1 MTTPLKIATRG
12 SELALWQAMHVA
24 SALPVPS
31 EITVVETEGDRV
43 QDRPLAEIGGQGVF
57 AKEIQQHVLHHQA
70 ALAVH
75 SAKDLPSVTVSG
87 LQIGAWLP
95 RADPRDMLVGST
107 LGDLPNGARVG
118 TSSIR
123 RAAQLLALRPD
134 VEIVPLRGN
143 IRTRLEKGQR
153 LDAIFVAAAAL
164 QRLDILPEITEIL
177 SPELMV
183 PQVGQ
188 GAIAIEC
195 RADDVATLEML
206 ASVNDPATERAVLA
220 ERSLLRVF
228 GTGCSL
234 PIGGL
239 AELSG
244 HGLVLR
250 AMVAAHDGTRILRGS
265 ASGDEP
271 TQLGSTLAHSLVE
284 RGALA
289 LLSDSDGE

>member
-12 SELALWQAMHVA
+12 SELALWQAMHVSA
-24 SALPVPS
+24 ALPVPS

-57 AKEIQQHVLHHQA
+57 AKEIQHHVLHHQA
-70 ALAVH
+70 TLAVH

-164 QRLDILPEITEIL
+164 QRLDIWPEITEIL
-177 SPELMV
+177 SPELML

-195 RADDVATLEML
+195 RVDDDATLEML
-206 ASVNDPATERAVLA
+206 ASVNDSATEKAVIA

-244 HGLVLR
+244 HGLMLR

-271 TQLGSTLAHSLVE
+271 TQLGSALARSLVE

-289 LLSDSDGE
+289 LLADSDGE